1 MTEPQDFQESE
12 SLTPQEP
19 SAPVEVAEEAGAL
32 PGEAAPELLRQQL
45 EEASRKAE
53 ENWDKLLRVQ
63 AEMDNLRRR
72 AERDLQNAHKF
83 ALERFAKELLPVA
96 DSLELGLLAA
106 NGDSPELAR
115 LREGGE
121 LTLKMFLG
129 ALEKFGIAPVN
140 PIGQKFNPEQHQ
152 AMGMEPSAETEP
164 NTVLKV
170 FQKGWLL
177 NERLIRPAMVVV
189 AQAAPAVP
197 ESPRIDEQA

>member
-1 MTEPQDFQESE
+1 MTDPQDFQESE
-12 SLTPQEP
+12 SLIPQEN
-19 SAPVEVAEEAGAL
+19 ATQTEINEEAGVL
-32 PGEAAPELLRQQL
+32 PGESAPDILRRQL

-72 AERDLQNAHKF
+72 NERDLQSAHKY
-83 ALERFAKELLPVA
+83 ALEKFVRELLPVV

-106 NGDSPELAR
+106 SGDTPEMAR

-121 LTLKMFLG
+121 LTLKLFLG
-129 ALEKFGIAPVN
+129 VLEKFGVTAVN
-140 PIGQKFNPEQHQ
+140 PIGQKFNPELHQ
-152 AMGMEPSAETEP
+152 AMGIEPSAAAEP

-177 NERLIRPAMVVV
+177 NERLIRPAMVVI
-189 AQAAPAVP
+189 AQTAPAAP
-197 ESPRIDEQA
+197 ESPHIDEQA